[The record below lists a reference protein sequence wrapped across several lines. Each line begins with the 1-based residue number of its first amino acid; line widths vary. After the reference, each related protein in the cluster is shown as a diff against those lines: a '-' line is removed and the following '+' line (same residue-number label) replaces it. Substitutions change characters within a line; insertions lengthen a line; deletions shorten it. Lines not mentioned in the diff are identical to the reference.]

1 MRTHSVLAILF
12 LASSVALFGQGA
24 KGGGGTSSGASPTA
38 STTNPNDLGKKA
50 DWQHLQG
57 RTGDYLT
64 GKVAVK
70 DGGPK
75 DVALLWDPISIAVT
89 CNGQIKYTT
98 TADAKG
104 GFTIAPPPPAPGT
117 VQIKTDSHPVLAAEF
132 TGCTVAANLPG
143 FDSTTLKI
151 MNRDIMDDPDIG
163 TIELK
168 AEANQG
174 AALAANSAAVPK
186 DAMKAFEKARA
197 EWLDNKPDRAQK
209 DLEKAV
215 QVSPQFAEAWY
226 QLGKLQE
233 GANQPGAY
241 DSYSKA
247 VAADPQ
253 FARAYD
259 HLAGLAAVGAKWKE
273 LVEYS
278 DRALELNPRGTPQ
291 TFYYSALG
299 NYNLGKKDVAE
310 ANAMKALSMDPLH
323 TQPNIEQLIAVI
335 LANKGDYA
343 GALQHLRSCLA
354 YLPSGKNADIVKQQI
369 AQLEKVTPAS
379 R

>member
-1 MRTHSVLAILF
+1 MRSRYLLTISSILI
-12 LASSVALFGQGA
+12 LNVALLGQAGKVPATSTANPAQGPEASSDV
-24 KGGGGTSSGASPTA
+24 
-38 STTNPNDLGKKA
+38 GKMA
-50 DWQHLQG
+50 NWNNLNNQG
-57 RTGDYLT
+57 RSGDYLT
-64 GKVAVK
+64 GKVNVK
-70 DGGPK
+70 DAAKEP
-75 DVALLWDPISIAVT
+75 VLVWDPIPVSVS
-89 CNGQIKYTT
+89 CDGQVKYTT

-104 GFTIAPPPPAPGT
+104 DFTIAPPTHAPGDST
-117 VQIKTDSHPVLAAEF
+117 AKTDLHPV
-132 TGCTVAANLPG
+132 TVAGFAGCSVSANLAG
-143 FDSTTLKI
+143 FTSTTLTI
-151 MNRDIMDDPDIG
+151 VNRSLVDTTNIG

-168 AEANQG
+168 TESAQQ
-174 AALAANSAAVPK
+174 SAASSASVPK

-233 GANQPGAY
+233 AANQPGAY
-241 DSYSKA
+241 DSYSRA

-253 FARAYD
+253 FARAYE
-259 HLAGLAAVGAKWKE
+259 HLAGLAALGAKWKE
-273 LVEYS
+273 LVDYS
-278 DRALELNPRGTPQ
+278 DKALELNPRGTPQ

-299 NYNLGKKDVAE
+299 NYNIGKKDVAE
-310 ANAMKALSMDPLH
+310 ASALKALAMDPLH

-354 YLPSGKNADIVKQQI
+354 YLPTGKNADIVKQQI
-369 AQLEKVTPAS
+369 AQLEKMVPAS

>member
-1 MRTHSVLAILF
+1 MRSRYLLTISPLLIL
-12 LASSVALFGQGA
+12 SVALVGQA
-24 KGGGGTSSGASPTA
+24 SKVPSNGTANPSQGPEATSDIGKTA
-38 STTNPNDLGKKA
+38 RWNN
-50 DWQHLQG
+50 QNNQG
-57 RTGDYLT
+57 RSGDYRT
-64 GKVAVK
+64 GNVNVK
-70 DGGPK
+70 DAGK
-75 DVALLWDPISIAVT
+75 EQVLVWDPIPVSVS
-89 CNGQIKYTT
+89 CDGQVKYTT
-98 TADAKG
+98 TADVKG
-104 GFTIAPPPPAPGT
+104 DFTIAPPTHAPGESTAKSDLHPIT
-117 VQIKTDSHPVLAAEF
+117 VAGFV
-132 TGCTVAANLPG
+132 GCTVAANLAG
-143 FDSTTLKI
+143 FSSTSLTI
-151 MNRDIMDDPDIG
+151 ANRSLVDTTNIG

-168 AEANQG
+168 SEAPQQS
-174 AALAANSAAVPK
+174 AATSAAVPK

-215 QVSPQFAEAWY
+215 QISPQFAEAWY

-233 GANQPGAY
+233 AANQPGAY

-273 LVEYS
+273 LVDYS
-278 DRALELNPRGTPQ
+278 NRALELNPRGTPQ

-299 NYNLGKKDVAE
+299 NYNLKKKDVAE
-310 ANAMKALSMDPLH
+310 TNALKALSMDPLH

-335 LANKGDYA
+335 LADKGDYA
-343 GALQHLRSCLA
+343 GALEHLRSCLA

-369 AQLEKVTPAS
+369 AQLEKMAPAS